1 MLTETA
7 MGTFLQ
13 NMDEFQQR
21 YRQAIHEMGDI
32 LTYR

>member
-21 YRQAIHEMGDI
+21 YRWYQAIHEMSDI
-32 LTYR
+32 